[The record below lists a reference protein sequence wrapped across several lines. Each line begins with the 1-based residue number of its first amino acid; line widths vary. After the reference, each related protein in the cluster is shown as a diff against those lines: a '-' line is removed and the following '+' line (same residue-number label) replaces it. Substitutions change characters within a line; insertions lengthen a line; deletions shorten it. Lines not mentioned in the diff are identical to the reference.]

1 MNQPATILTFPTRGA
16 RPVTPLE
23 DPTALLTVGDLGIAG
38 GGGRE
43 LVRGVSFS
51 VPKGGTLGIVGESG
65 SGKSLTCRAILG
77 LLPDGLKVRSGAI
90 RYGEQDL
97 VGLSPPGWR
106 ALRGIHL
113 AAVFQDP
120 GSYLNPSISVGAQL
134 VEALRATLKLDR
146 VAAEDRAITLL
157 KRVGLAEAEA
167 VYRKYPFEL
176 SGGMAQRVLIAIAV
190 SANPQLLIADE
201 ATTALDAMVQAEV
214 LNLLDDLRREQGLT
228 LILVSHDLAVVS
240 KVCDQ
245 VVVMRAGSIVE
256 AGPARTVLS
265 DPAHDYTRSLI
276 DSHHRY
282 SIDDGDLTSRPT
294 AAAAEPQRVPAL
306 LKIDSLHASYR
317 RSSHPSSSVLHGIDI
332 ELDKGE
338 ILGLIGETG
347 SGKTTILRSILGLV
361 TPHSGTISFRG
372 KEISGLRGRA
382 LRALRL
388 SSDIQY
394 VHQDP
399 LRSLDPDL
407 PIGASIAEGL
417 DIKGELSRHERAERV
432 VATLEA
438 VGLDPAFA
446 ARRPRDLSGGQRQ
459 RAVIARAL
467 ILDPAILLLDEPV
480 SALDAVSRTHVLD
493 LMRDLAR
500 DRGIAQIFI
509 SHDLGSIAGIA
520 DRVAVLYQGRIVESR
535 PTRELIDQPAHPYT
549 RRLLDSVLRLEDDRP
564 ADGRLALPTN

>member
-1 MNQPATILTFPTRGA
+1 MNQPANILTFPKRGA
-16 RPVTPLE
+16 PPVEPLE
-23 DPTALLTVGDLGIAG
+23 NATVLLTIADLGIAN

-90 RYGEQDL
+90 RYEGQDL
-97 VGLSPPGWR
+97 VGLPPPGWR
-106 ALRGIHL
+106 ALRGVHL

-120 GSYLNPSISVGAQL
+120 GSYLNPSIPVGAQL

-146 VAAEDRAITLL
+146 GAAKDRAITLL

-214 LNLLDDLRREQGLT
+214 LTLLDDLRREQGLT

-240 KVCDQ
+240 KVCDH
-245 VVVMRAGSIVE
+245 VVVMRDGVIVE
-256 AGPARTVLS
+256 AGPARKVLS
-265 DPAHDYTRSLI
+265 DPVHDYTRSLI

-282 SIDDGDLTSRPT
+282 SIDDRDLISRPV
-294 AAAAEPQRVPAL
+294 AATAEPRRAPAL
-306 LKIDSLHASYR
+306 LTITGLHASYR
-317 RSSHPSSSVLHGIDI
+317 RSSHPSSSVLHGINI
-332 ELDKGE
+332 ALEEGE

-361 TPHSGTISFRG
+361 VPQSGTISFRG
-372 KEISGLRGRA
+372 KEISGLQGRA

-388 SSDIQY
+388 SSEIQY

-417 DIKGELSRHERAERV
+417 DIKGELSRHERAARV

-438 VGLDPAFA
+438 VGLDPALA

-493 LMRDLAR
+493 LMRRLAR

-535 PTRELIDQPAHPYT
+535 PTRELIDRPAHPYT
-549 RRLLDSVLRLEDDRP
+549 RRLLDSVLRLEDGRP
-564 ADGRLALPTN
+564 AVGRLALPTS

>member
-1 MNQPATILTFPTRGA
+1 MNQPANILTFPTRGA
-16 RPVTPLE
+16 PPVEPLE
-23 DPTALLTVGDLGIAG
+23 DATVLLTVADLGIAD

-90 RYGEQDL
+90 RYGGRDL
-97 VGLSPPGWR
+97 VGLPPPGWR
-106 ALRGIHL
+106 ALRGVHL

-120 GSYLNPSISVGAQL
+120 GSYLNPSIPVGAQL
-134 VEALRATLKLDR
+134 VEALRVTLKLDR
-146 VAAEDRAITLL
+146 VAAKDRAITLL

-190 SANPQLLIADE
+190 GANPQLLIADE

-214 LNLLDDLRREQGLT
+214 LTLLDDLRREQGLT

-240 KVCDQ
+240 KVCDH
-245 VVVMRAGSIVE
+245 VVVMRDGAIVE
-256 AGPARTVLS
+256 AGLARKVLS

-282 SIDDGDLTSRPT
+282 SIDDRDLISRPV
-294 AAAAEPQRVPAL
+294 AATAEPRRVPAL
-306 LKIDSLHASYR
+306 LTITGLHASYR

-332 ELDKGE
+332 ALEKGE

-361 TPHSGTISFRG
+361 APQSGTIRFRG

-388 SSDIQY
+388 SSEIQY

-417 DIKGELSRHERAERV
+417 DIKGELSRRERAERV
-432 VATLEA
+432 LATLEA
-438 VGLDPAFA
+438 VGLDPALA
-446 ARRPRDLSGGQRQ
+446 ARRPHDLSGGQRQ

-467 ILDPAILLLDEPV
+467 ILDPMILLLDEPV

-493 LMRDLAR
+493 LMRSLAR

-535 PTRELIDQPAHPYT
+535 PTRELIDRPAHRYT

-564 ADGRLALPTN
+564 ADGRLALPTS

>member
-1 MNQPATILTFPTRGA
+1 MNQLATILTFPTRGA
-16 RPVTPLE
+16 RPVAPPE
-23 DPTALLTVGDLGIAG
+23 DPTVLLTVGNLRIADG
-38 GGGRE
+38 GGHE

-97 VGLSPPGWR
+97 VGLPPPGWR
-106 ALRGIHL
+106 ALRGVHL

-120 GSYLNPSISVGAQL
+120 GSYLNPSIPVGAQL

-146 VAAEDRAITLL
+146 VAAKDRAITLL

-240 KVCDQ
+240 KVCDH
-245 VVVMRAGSIVE
+245 VVVMRDGAIVE

-265 DPAHDYTRSLI
+265 NPAHDYTRSLI

-282 SIDDGDLTSRPT
+282 SIDDGDLISRPT
-294 AAAAEPQRVPAL
+294 AATAEPRRVPAL
-306 LKIDSLHASYR
+306 LTIDSLHASYR

-361 TPHSGTISFRG
+361 TPQSGTISFRG
-372 KEISGLRGRA
+372 KEISGLGGRA

-388 SSDIQY
+388 SSEIQY

-399 LRSLDPDL
+399 LRSLDPEL

-417 DIKGELSRHERAERV
+417 DIKGELSRRERAERV

-438 VGLDPAFA
+438 VGLDPALA

-480 SALDAVSRTHVLD
+480 SALDAVSRTYMLD
-493 LMRDLAR
+493 LMRSLAR
-500 DRGIAQIFI
+500 DRGIAQISI

-535 PTRELIDQPAHPYT
+535 PTHELIDQPAHPYT
-549 RRLLDSVLRLEDDRP
+549 RRLLDSVLRLEADRP
-564 ADGRLALPTN
+564 ADGRLAVPTS